1 MDVESRHNTLLLA
14 NYIGATGVRA
24 QLLWTMICNSH
35 IAFHAYRHVF
45 PFLWHCVLPF
55 PYVWDSS
62 CLKGPNLALDSI
74 FDFRNRPVYHWHL
87 WNAKVLQFDW
97 EEVPIG
103 IKRCNLRKALI
114 AFQYKVHI
122 KHSLSKLLAILY
134 PTILKDFRVLSLP
147 DFFHQNIF
155 WCNCYSPYLKPFL
168 TLN

>member
-24 QLLWTMICNSH
+24 QLLWTLICNSH

-103 IKRCNLRKALI
+103 IKRCNLRSPYCLPVHSAHQALALAFKI
-114 AFQYKVHI
+114 ACDT
-122 KHSLSKLLAILY
+122 LSKILEFFDWLFSSKHFLMQLLQ
-134 PTILKDFRVLSLP
+134 FLS
-147 DFFHQNIF
+147 NR
-155 WCNCYSPYLKPFL
+155 S
-168 TLN
+168 